1 MDYVD
6 YHFENLGLKF
16 TIFEDGELL
25 CGNWQR
31 NVMDIYEMLD
41 AEFAESLK
49 ELLDYLHEENP
60 DIEYAIT
67 ILDWKFMI
75 RKFSEIYGML

>member
-6 YHFENLGLKF
+6 YYFGNLGLKF
-16 TIFEDGELL
+16 TVFEDGELM
-25 CGNWQR
+25 CGNWQN
-31 NVMDIYEMLD
+31 NVMDIYEMPE
-41 AEFAESLK
+41 AEFAQSLK

-60 DIEYAIT
+60 DTGYSIT

-75 RKFSEIYGML
+75 HKFSEIYGML